1 MNIKKVA
8 LVLAGCGVYDG
19 SEIHEAVI
27 TLLNLQKNN
36 AQVSFFAP
44 DVMQMHTINHAE
56 GKEETCNRNVL
67 VESARIAR
75 GNIAPLSQFDATE
88 FDALVFPGGF
98 GAAKNLSD
106 FAVKGAEMSVNK
118 DVENAISAMQKLG
131 KKIGFICIAPVIA
144 AKTIANK
151 VKITIGN
158 DPQVAQAINT
168 MGAEHVNCTADSFV
182 YDEKFNVYST
192 PAYML
197 AENTA
202 QLDAGIGSMIAEML
216 K

>member
-1 MNIKKVA
+1 MDMKKVA

-56 GKEETCNRNVL
+56 GKEEASNRNVL

-144 AKTIANK
+144 AKTIANG